1 MTEKKLLFPG
11 SVLDIYVILQ
21 GDHSEVGEFIDL
33 LTSPDLGQ
41 FSHLKDAL
49 THHGIPRNT
58 SKFRNEG
65 NGIYALKT
73 QNARIYGFFDG
84 PRSFVLALGFK
95 KGAKGG
101 QKVER
106 RHCER
111 ACEIRKLLRANE
123 GQEEHTH
130 GS

>member
-21 GDHSEVGEFIDL
+21 DDRSEVGEFIGH

-41 FSHLKDAL
+41 FSHLKGAL

-73 QNARIYGFFDG
+73 QHTRIYGFFEG
-84 PRSFVLALGFK
+84 PKSFVLALGFK
-95 KGAKGG
+95 KGGKGG
-101 QKVER
+101 RKVER
-106 RHCER
+106 RYWER
-111 ACEIRKLLRANE
+111 ACEIRKLLRSNE
-123 GQEEHTH
+123 GQEKHKH

>member
-11 SVLDIYVILQ
+11 SVLDLYVVFQ
-21 GDHSEVGEFIDL
+21 EDRSEVAEFIDR

-65 NGIYALKT
+65 NGIYALKA

-95 KGAKGG
+95 KGGKGG
-101 QKVER
+101 RKVER
-106 RHCER
+106 RHCEH
-111 ACEIRKLLRANE
+111 ACEIRKLLRSDA
-123 GQEEHTH
+123 GQEKHKH
-130 GS
+130 GY

>member
-1 MTEKKLLFPG
+1 MLEKKLLFPG
-11 SVLDIYVILQ
+11 SVLDIYVIFQ
-21 GDHSEVGEFIDL
+21 DGRSEVGEFL
-33 LTSPDLGQ
+33 GHLSSPDLGQ

-49 THHGIPRNT
+49 TYHGIPRNT

-65 NGIYALKT
+65 DGIYALKT
-73 QNARIYGFFDG
+73 RNARIYGFFDG

-101 QKVER
+101 RKVER

-111 ACEIRKLLRANE
+111 AREIRKLLRSNE
-123 GQEEHTH
+123 GQKKAQH
-130 GS
+130 GY

>member
-1 MTEKKLLFPG
+1 MLEKKLLFPG

-21 GDHSEVGEFIDL
+21 GDRSEVGEFIDH

-41 FSHLKDAL
+41 FSRLRDHLN
-49 THHGIPRNT
+49 HHGILMNV

-73 QNARIYGFFDG
+73 QHTRIYGFFDG

-95 KGAKGG
+95 KGGKGG
-101 QKVER
+101 WKVER
-106 RHCER
+106 RYWER
-111 ACEIRKLLRANE
+111 ACEIRELLRTNE
-123 GQEEHTH
+123 A
-130 GS
+130 

>member
-11 SVLDIYVILQ
+11 SVLDLYVVFQ
-21 GDHSEVGEFIDL
+21 EDRSEVAEFIDR

-41 FSHLKDAL
+41 FSHLKGAL

-95 KGAKGG
+95 KGGKGG
-101 QKVER
+101 RKVER
-106 RHCER
+106 RHYER

>member
-1 MTEKKLLFPG
+1 MREKKLLFPG

-41 FSHLKDAL
+41 FSHLKGAL

-95 KGAKGG
+95 KGGKGG
-101 QKVER
+101 RKVER
-106 RHCER
+106 RHYER
-111 ACEIRKLLRANE
+111 AREIRKLLRANE
-123 GQEEHTH
+123 GQEERTH